1 MQTPS
6 KKVIYF
12 LIFATLIVTGT
23 ISYSVYQERKPVK
36 IAAEETE
43 KNLAIVVDN
52 QYKNT
57 DTDADGLFDW
67 EETLWQTDPKNAD
80 TDKDGTKDGQEVA
93 LSRDPNKAGP
103 NDVWTPNNYL
113 EQYVIETK
121 IDPNSLTSRVA
132 QNLLIAVGQND
143 NPNIAAE
150 LLAQIQAEIKTT
162 QVFKKE
168 NLITFDD
175 ANKEKVQEYAN
186 AFIAIYQKEISEGEL
201 IPENNQKAY
210 ADVYK
215 KMALSLSTIPVPNS
229 LAGVH
234 TNYINNLNNMSVFTT
249 IIVQAESD
257 PIKMV
262 AVIPEFEKILG
273 EQIILLEQIK
283 TYMQSNAIIFTINA

>member
-1 MQTPS
+1 MQTPGTR
-6 KKVIYF
+6 VIYF
-12 LIFATLIVTGT
+12 SIFAAIVVTGI
-23 ISYSVYQERKPVK
+23 ISYSTYQEKKPVR
-36 IAAEETE
+36 IAAQETE

-57 DTDADGLFDW
+57 DSDADGLFDW
-67 EETLWQTDPKNAD
+67 EETLWRTDPENAD

-103 NDVWTPNNYL
+103 QDDWAPNNYL
-113 EQYVIETK
+113 EQYVATTK
-121 IDPNSLTSRVA
+121 IDPNSLTSRIA
-132 QNLLIAVGQND
+132 QNLLIAVGQSD
-143 NPNIAAE
+143 SPDIATT

-162 QVFKKE
+162 QIFKKE

-175 ANKEKVQEYAN
+175 MNKEKVQEYAN
-186 AFIAIYQKEISEGEL
+186 AFIEIYQKETRAAEL

-234 TNYINNLNNMSVFTT
+234 TNYINNLNNMSIFTT
-249 IIVQAESD
+249 IIIQAEND

-262 AVIPEFEKILG
+262 AVIPEFNKMLG
-273 EQIILLEQIK
+273 EQITLLEQIK
-283 TYMQSNAIIFTINA
+283 TYMQSNAIIFTIDA